1 MAFYSTYHARTQNTR
16 TLNEYSKNIYISY
29 IEEKVQNEEVEEE
42 EEEALIHRNAH
53 VKIMEKNI
61 LMNHRHNQ
69 YHHLTTIYLLLS
81 LFLF

>member
-1 MAFYSTYHARTQNTR
+1 MNIV
-16 TLNEYSKNIYISY
+16 NIYISY

-81 LFLF
+81 LSLSFFFNIYTSLSKE